1 MIPAGSTAPPTPAYG
16 TMGHVHSEVP
26 RAWRSNGKAGQGD
39 TDTVRRIAAE
49 LDRLDPDRA
58 RYIAAFAYIL
68 GRVAIADRG
77 ISGAETEAMQ
87 RIVAERGALPEAQA
101 VMVVQM
107 AKSQNVLFGGTE
119 DFLVAREF
127 ARLASYDQK
136 LGLLECLFIVSAI
149 DHTITMAEDQE
160 IAKVALELRIE
171 HADVVRARLA
181 RREYLSVLRRPAE
194 ELSHPWR
201 EPAPLAM
208 GRAARPSAIP

>member
-1 MIPAGSTAPPTPAYG
+1 MSILKFLGLGGAP
-16 TMGHVHSEVP
+16 E
-26 RAWRSNGKAGQGD
+26 KADQGD
-39 TDTVRRIAAE
+39 TDSVRRIAAE

-77 ISGAETEAMQ
+77 ISDAETRAMQ

-136 LGLLECLFIVSAI
+136 LALLECLFIVSAT
-149 DHTITMAEDQE
+149 DHTITLAEDQE
-160 IAKVALELRIE
+160 IAKVALELKIE

-181 RREYLSVLRRPAE
+181 RREYLSVLQRPE
-194 ELSHPWR
+194 EN
-201 EPAPLAM
+201 
-208 GRAARPSAIP
+208 

>member
-1 MIPAGSTAPPTPAYG
+1 MSILKFLGLGGTPEKPG
-16 TMGHVHSEVP
+16 P
-26 RAWRSNGKAGQGD
+26 GD

-49 LDRLDPDRA
+49 LDRLEPDRA

-68 GRVAIADRG
+68 GRVAIADRE
-77 ISGAETEAMQ
+77 ISAAETRAME
-87 RIVAERGALPEAQA
+87 RIVAERGGLPEAQA

-127 ARLASYDQK
+127 GRMASYDQK
-136 LGLLECLFIVSAI
+136 LALLECLFIVSAT
-149 DHTITMAEDQE
+149 DETITLAEDQE
-160 IAKVALELRIE
+160 IARVALELKIE

-194 ELSHPWR
+194 D
-201 EPAPLAM
+201 
-208 GRAARPSAIP
+208 

>member
-1 MIPAGSTAPPTPAYG
+1 MSMLRFLGLG
-16 TMGHVHSEVP
+16 GGHD
-26 RAWRSNGKAGQGD
+26 AAGQGD
-39 TDTVRRIAAE
+39 TDAVRRIAAE

-77 ISGAETEAMQ
+77 ISDAETQAMQ

-149 DHTITMAEDQE
+149 DHTITLTEDQE
-160 IAKVALELRIE
+160 IAKVALELKIE

-194 ELSHPWR
+194 D
-201 EPAPLAM
+201 
-208 GRAARPSAIP
+208 

>member
-1 MIPAGSTAPPTPAYG
+1 MSILKFLGLGGAPA
-16 TMGHVHSEVP
+16 
-26 RAWRSNGKAGQGD
+26 KAGQGD

-68 GRVAIADRG
+68 GRVAIADRE
-77 ISGAETEAMQ
+77 ISAAETQAME

-101 VMVVQM
+101 VLVVQM
-107 AKSQNVLFGGTE
+107 AKSQNTLFGGTE

-127 ARLASYDQK
+127 GRMASYDQK
-136 LGLLECLFIVSAI
+136 LALLECLFIVSAT
-149 DHTITMAEDQE
+149 DETITLAEDQE
-160 IAKVALELRIE
+160 IARVALELKIE

-194 ELSHPWR
+194 D
-201 EPAPLAM
+201 
-208 GRAARPSAIP
+208 

>member
-1 MIPAGSTAPPTPAYG
+1 MSILRFLGLGGAT
-16 TMGHVHSEVP
+16 EQ
-26 RAWRSNGKAGQGD
+26 AGQGD

-49 LDRLDPDRA
+49 LDRLEPDRA

-77 ISGAETEAMQ
+77 ISDAETLVME
-87 RIVAERGALPEAQA
+87 RIVAERGALPDAQA

-127 ARLASYDQK
+127 GRLASYDQK
-136 LGLLECLFIVSAI
+136 LALLECLFIVSAI
-149 DHTITMAEDQE
+149 DHTITLAEDQE
-160 IAKVALELRIE
+160 IAKVALELKIE

-181 RREYLSVLRRPAE
+181 RREYLSVLRRPE
-194 ELSHPWR
+194 
-201 EPAPLAM
+201 
-208 GRAARPSAIP
+208 GG

>member
-1 MIPAGSTAPPTPAYG
+1 MSILKFLGLDGAP
-16 TMGHVHSEVP
+16 E
-26 RAWRSNGKAGQGD
+26 KAGHGD

-49 LDRLDPDRA
+49 LDRLDPERA

-68 GRVAIADRG
+68 GRVAIADRE
-77 ISGAETEAMQ
+77 ISAVETQAME

-127 ARLASYDQK
+127 ARTASYDQK
-136 LGLLECLFIVSAI
+136 LALLECLFMVSAA
-149 DHTITMAEDQE
+149 DATITLAEDQE
-160 IAKVALELRIE
+160 IARVALELKIE

-181 RREYLSVLRRPAE
+181 RREYLSVLRRPA
-194 ELSHPWR
+194 
-201 EPAPLAM
+201 AD
-208 GRAARPSAIP
+208 

>member
-1 MIPAGSTAPPTPAYG
+1 MSILMFLGLGGAT
-16 TMGHVHSEVP
+16 E
-26 RAWRSNGKAGQGD
+26 KAGQGD

-49 LDRLDPDRA
+49 LDRLDPDLA

-68 GRVAIADRG
+68 GRVAIADRE
-77 ISGAETEAMQ
+77 ISAAETQAME

-127 ARLASYDQK
+127 ARMASYDQK
-136 LGLLECLFIVSAI
+136 LALLECLFSLSAT
-149 DHTITMAEDQE
+149 DATITVAEDQE
-160 IAKVALELRIE
+160 IARVALELKIE

-181 RREYLSVLRRPAE
+181 RREYLSVLRRPA
-194 ELSHPWR
+194 
-201 EPAPLAM
+201 AD
-208 GRAARPSAIP
+208 

>member
-1 MIPAGSTAPPTPAYG
+1 MSILKFLGLGGAPEKPGP
-16 TMGHVHSEVP
+16 
-26 RAWRSNGKAGQGD
+26 GD

-68 GRVAIADRG
+68 GRVAIADRET
-77 ISGAETEAMQ
+77 SAAETQAME

-127 ARLASYDQK
+127 GRMASYDQK
-136 LGLLECLFIVSAI
+136 LALLECLFIVSVT
-149 DHTITMAEDQE
+149 DETITLAEDQE
-160 IAKVALELRIE
+160 IARVALELKIE

-181 RREYLSVLRRPAE
+181 RREYLSVLRRPA
-194 ELSHPWR
+194 
-201 EPAPLAM
+201 AD
-208 GRAARPSAIP
+208 

>member
-1 MIPAGSTAPPTPAYG
+1 MSILKFLGLGGAPEKP
-16 TMGHVHSEVP
+16 
-26 RAWRSNGKAGQGD
+26 GQGD

-68 GRVAIADRG
+68 GRVAIADRE
-77 ISGAETEAMQ
+77 ISAAETQAME

-127 ARLASYDQK
+127 GRMASYDQK
-136 LGLLECLFIVSAI
+136 LALLECLFIVSAI
-149 DHTITMAEDQE
+149 DHTITLAEDQE
-160 IAKVALELRIE
+160 IAKRGARTE
-171 HADVVRARLA
+171 DRARGRGACEAGAPGVPERAPPPGGGLIH
-181 RREYLSVLRRPAE
+181 RRRD
-194 ELSHPWR
+194 
-201 EPAPLAM
+201 PAPAPT
-208 GRAARPSAIP
+208 GWAARPSASP

>member
-1 MIPAGSTAPPTPAYG
+1 MSILKFLGLGGSHDTT
-16 TMGHVHSEVP
+16 
-26 RAWRSNGKAGQGD
+26 GQGD

-58 RYIAAFAYIL
+58 GYIAAFAYIL

-77 ISGAETEAMQ
+77 ISDAETQAMQ

-101 VMVVQM
+101 VIVVQM
-107 AKSQNVLFGGTE
+107 AKSQNMLFGGTE

-136 LGLLECLFIVSAI
+136 LALLECLFIVSAI
-149 DHTITMAEDQE
+149 DHTITLAEDQE
-160 IAKVALELRIE
+160 IAKVALELKIE

-181 RREYLSVLRRPAE
+181 RREYLSVLR
-194 ELSHPWR
+194 HPD
-201 EPAPLAM
+201 
-208 GRAARPSAIP
+208 GK